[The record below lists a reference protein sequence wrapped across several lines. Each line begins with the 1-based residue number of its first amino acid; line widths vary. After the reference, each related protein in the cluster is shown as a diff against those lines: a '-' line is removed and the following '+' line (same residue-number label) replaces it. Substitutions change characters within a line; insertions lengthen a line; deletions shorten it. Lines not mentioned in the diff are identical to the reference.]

1 MTSPEGLRP
10 RSTRPRANQTRTAQP
25 RTIRTAPR
33 DQADSAFANGQPFWQ
48 FVLDAGALTVLL
60 GLSIQMFVVYSASIR
75 LLSRMSPLEFFRRIK
90 TVMLTAFSTSSSN
103 ATLPTALRV
112 SEQNLACRRRSTR
125 SGWPWRPR

>member
-33 DQADSAFANGQPFWQ
+33 DQADSAFANGQPFWH

-60 GLSIQMFVVYSASIR
+60 GLGLLGFGLSFGGDPYY
-75 LLSRMSPLEFFRRIK
+75 LLSGFGGIFLGLA
-90 TVMLTAFSTSSSN
+90 VGALN
-103 ATLPTALRV
+103 AHLRLGLLITTALALGAYLV
-112 SEQNLACRRRSTR
+112 FGTLL
-125 SGWPWRPR
+125 